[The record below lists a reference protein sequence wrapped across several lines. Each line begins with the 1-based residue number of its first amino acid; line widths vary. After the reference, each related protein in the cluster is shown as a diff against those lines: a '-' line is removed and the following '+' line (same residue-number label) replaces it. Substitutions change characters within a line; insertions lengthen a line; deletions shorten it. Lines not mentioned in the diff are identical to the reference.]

1 MRLLLDEDEDDV
13 DEGVDVA
20 DEFVDERGGV
30 VVTVDGII
38 FKPLNEDDDD
48 DDELNEGDD
57 DVDDEEDELIGPS
70 LDFQDDNLDE
80 SVNIY
85 IKFSFVQN
93 YQFKV
98 C

>member
-48 DDELNEGDD
+48 DDDELNEGDD
-57 DVDDEEDELIGPS
+57 DVDDEEDELVGS
-70 LDFQDDNLDE
+70 LLNMFVYGIDD
-80 SVNIY
+80 STV
-85 IKFSFVQN
+85 
-93 YQFKV
+93 
-98 C
+98 